1 MARAAD
7 SPIAAAIGR
16 HDTTA
21 RRPAAI
27 VSIHPTWLI
36 ETKDSPCRV
45 FPFQP
50 FPFFSTFF
58 SLKFLSSGLIPLFF
72 LSLRNHRLIA
82 IFLQFMIHFD
92 KMFFFCL
99 CLPCIKVLINCSSFP
114 SCCTSPTFYQ
124 TFHWFKN
131 IFHAFTRGKDLD
143 KVVFFSRNH
152 NSMHLWIINLFACSF
167 VRSDFLEL

>member
-92 KMFFFCL
+92 KMFFLSLSALHKSTDQLFFF
-99 CLPCIKVLINCSSFP
+99 PIVLYVTYFLSN
-114 SCCTSPTFYQ
+114 
-124 TFHWFKN
+124 
-131 IFHAFTRGKDLD
+131 
-143 KVVFFSRNH
+143 FS
-152 NSMHLWIINLFACSF
+152 LI
-167 VRSDFLEL
+167 